1 MLPVGLKCFGT
12 IFTSNKL
19 VNLVP
24 DETFNHSTHLVAV
37 IELGLLSIFTHDLGG
52 RTSPPTCFAEIVS
65 DDFPVLHA
73 ARFSVQI

>member
-37 IELGLLSIFTHDLGG
+37 I
-52 RTSPPTCFAEIVS
+52 
-65 DDFPVLHA
+65 DD
-73 ARFSVQI
+73 